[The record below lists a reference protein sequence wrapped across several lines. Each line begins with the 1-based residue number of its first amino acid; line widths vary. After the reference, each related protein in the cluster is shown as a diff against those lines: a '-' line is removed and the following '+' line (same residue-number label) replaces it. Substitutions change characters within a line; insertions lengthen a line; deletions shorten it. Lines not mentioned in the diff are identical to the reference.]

1 MVLQCKH
8 LKTCL
13 NVSGTGSVHR
23 FRDQEEWPDPP
34 ASTEDEAM
42 SPYSDTYYDSS
53 LTNDNE
59 ECGYLCPGISDKN
72 MTPNGTYVIRK
83 GRRKERKVLGCVTQ
97 PPEIIKYDQQLR
109 LGDLK
114 RCSSTFDNIK
124 SLLKEGLLEGLDE
137 PPPDFSPPTPP
148 ALVRV
153 VSLPSLTSEDSH
165 HHEFL
170 NGLRHYGREDAA
182 NHSKTDVRRLL
193 RPHELA
199 VTMEEEEDTPYC
211 FSPDDKDLTESDV
224 NEEERRLIEQL
235 EKQQLS
241 TSSESLPMTDRLL
254 SQEYAL
260 KEIITDGES
269 VSHLKERSN
278 YCRESENDQHPRNRN
293 SNSSCGDE
301 PEKTATRNSQGRK
314 RSRGRQKQKQATTQE
329 LDAQWSSTSEINA
342 DVHTVPVVLMDERT
356 GASSAD
362 SRSVAADMLQH
373 EFPPLPPSP
382 VEEDDDEYSEILKS
396 SSAQTPEEQAD
407 TLPEPFYR
415 SLEPPGS
422 DPCGMRYLNRPCP
435 PEPQPHQ
442 EPISSLKTRSM
453 DAGFNRDSHNHSGS
467 SRREVSVTV

>member
-1 MVLQCKH
+1 MA
-8 LKTCL
+8 CL
-13 NVSGTGSVHR
+13 NVSGTGSIHR
-23 FRDQEEWPDPP
+23 FRDHEEWPDPP

-42 SPYSDTYYDSS
+42 SPFSDTYYDSS

-59 ECGYLCPGISDKN
+59 ECGYLCPGISGKN
-72 MTPNGTYVIRK
+72 MTPNGTYIIRK
-83 GRRKERKVLGCVTQ
+83 GRRKERKVLECVMQ
-97 PPEIIKYDQQLR
+97 PPEIIEYDQQLR

-170 NGLRHYGREDAA
+170 NSLRHHGKEDAT

-199 VTMEEEEDTPYC
+199 VTMEEEEDTSYC
-211 FSPDDKDLTESDV
+211 FNPDDKDLTESDV

-235 EKQQLS
+235 EKQLLS
-241 TSSESLPMTDRLL
+241 TSSESLPMTDRLV
-254 SQEYAL
+254 SQEYSL
-260 KEIITDGES
+260 KEMITDDQS
-269 VSHLKERSN
+269 VSHLKDKSN

-293 SNSSCGDE
+293 SSSSCGDE

-314 RSRGRQKQKQATTQE
+314 RSRVRQKQKQATTQE
-329 LDAQWSSTSEINA
+329 LDAQWSRASDINA

-356 GASSAD
+356 GASGAD
-362 SRSVAADMLQH
+362 SVSVDMLQH

-396 SSAQTPEEQAD
+396 SSAQTAEEQAD

-422 DPCGMRYLNRPCP
+422 DPCGMRFLNRPCP

-442 EPISSLKTRSM
+442 EPISGLKTRSM
-453 DAGFNRDSHNHSGS
+453 DAGFNRGSHNHSGS
-467 SRREVSVTV
+467 SRREVSITL

>member
-1 MVLQCKH
+1 MVLQCRH

-42 SPYSDTYYDSS
+42 SPLSDTYYDSS

-59 ECGYLCPGISDKN
+59 ECGYLCPGISGKN

-83 GRRKERKVLGCVTQ
+83 GRRKERKVLECVTQ
-97 PPEIIKYDQQLR
+97 PPEIEYDQQLR
-109 LGDLK
+109 FGDLK

-170 NGLRHYGREDAA
+170 NGLRHHGREDAA

-199 VTMEEEEDTPYC
+199 VTMEEEEDTAYC

-254 SQEYAL
+254 FQEYPL

-269 VSHLKERSN
+269 ISHLKDKSN

-293 SNSSCGDE
+293 SNSSCDDE
-301 PEKTATRNSQGRK
+301 PEKRATRNSQGRK
-314 RSRGRQKQKQATTQE
+314 RSQGRQKQKQATTQE
-329 LDAQWSSTSEINA
+329 LDAQWSKASEINA

-362 SRSVAADMLQH
+362 SGSVAADMLQH

-422 DPCGMRYLNRPCP
+422 DPCGMRFLNRPCP

-442 EPISSLKTRSM
+442 EPLSSLKTRSM
-453 DAGFNRDSHNHSGS
+453 DAGFNRGCHNHSGS
-467 SRREVSVTV
+467 SRREVSITV

>member
-1 MVLQCKH
+1 MVLQCRH

-34 ASTEDEAM
+34 ASTEDEAL
-42 SPYSDTYYDSS
+42 SPFSDTYCDPS

-59 ECGYLCPGISDKN
+59 ECGYLCPVIPGKN
-72 MTPNGTYVIRK
+72 MTPKSTYVIRK
-83 GRRKERKVLGCVTQ
+83 GRRKERKVLECITQ
-97 PPEIIKYDQQLR
+97 PPEIIEYDQQLR

-153 VSLPSLTSEDSH
+153 VSLPSLTGEDSR

-170 NGLRHYGREDAA
+170 NGLHLHGREVAA

-193 RPHELA
+193 RQHELT
-199 VTMEEEEDTPYC
+199 VTVEEEEDTLYC
-211 FSPDDKDLTESDV
+211 FIPDDKDLTESDV

-235 EKQQLS
+235 ERQQLS
-241 TSSESLPMTDRLL
+241 TSSESLPMADTLL
-254 SQEYAL
+254 SQEYPL
-260 KEIITDGES
+260 KEIITDDES
-269 VSHLKERSN
+269 ISHLKDKSN

-293 SNSSCGDE
+293 STSSCDDE
-301 PEKTATRNSQGRK
+301 SEKTATRNSQGRK
-314 RSRGRQKQKQATTQE
+314 RSLGRQKQKQATTQE
-329 LDAQWSSTSEINA
+329 LDAPWSTASEINA
-342 DVHTVPVVLMDERT
+342 DVHTVPVVLMDERA
-356 GASSAD
+356 GASNAD
-362 SRSVAADMLQH
+362 SVSLAVDMLQH

-382 VEEDDDEYSEILKS
+382 VEEDDDEYSEIVKPS
-396 SSAQTPEEQAD
+396 SVQTPEEQAD
-407 TLPEPFYR
+407 TLPDSFYR

-422 DPCGMRYLNRPCP
+422 DPCGMRFLNRPCP
-435 PEPQPHQ
+435 PEPQPHKK
-442 EPISSLKTRSM
+442 PLSSLKTRSM
-453 DAGFNRDSHNHSGS
+453 DAGFNRGSHNHSGR
-467 SRREVSVTV
+467 SRREVSITV